1 MFSLRDDADL
11 REFVL
16 ENVEHF
22 GEERVLGTG
31 SYGSVQEVMINGEV
45 YAAKKIHEVL
55 LETDE
60 RGGVANLA
68 GNYRRECRL
77 MARIRHPNIT
87 QFIGLCFVTGSRL
100 PLLVMERLDSSLDDL
115 LESTPNIPLSV
126 TQYILVCVARGL
138 LHLHRESV
146 VHRDLTARNVLLTAS
161 LRAKITDFGNSR
173 IVNLEPGR
181 LARTLTRFPG
191 TLVYMPPEALSDRG
205 HNVYGPS
212 LDVFSFGV
220 LQLFALTQV
229 FPGDLL
235 APTYSD
241 PNNPDHLLARSE
253 FERRGPYTALLERS
267 LAGGREHPLF
277 GLVRECLANTPERR
291 PTTAELLSSLEEVG
305 RGMDGGL
312 LQLDIGRVKTARTL
326 RAKEKRIEALQREV
340 VQKDRI
346 LERKDEQLTEK
357 DALLVQKD
365 NQLEQQGYQL
375 EQNAALLV
383 QKDDQLDQKDRL
395 LVQKDELL
403 VQKDEEVADKDTQ
416 LARQQQILNSVRA
429 TKDDV
434 IADKDR
440 QLSELES
447 RITDLISQIEGAL
460 VERAAL
466 LQAHVEQI
474 EHKDA
479 ELVRRDAIIQQQRQG
494 PPPREL
500 RPPLTLKCR
509 RGKDM
514 PIKMGTS
521 VQSVVIGDTVYVGGG
536 YADNGRDRCTV
547 MKLEQD
553 QWTKLPEYTA
563 KYFAMTSLANR
574 LVLVG
579 GKDPRNNKP
588 TNQLAVFESGEWTHP
603 YPPMNIA
610 RDSSTAFSFNNH
622 IIVAGGRDDKGRIS
636 SVEVLDVALRRW
648 YIAQS
653 LPNPRSELKSTL
665 IGNTLYLMGGWDHTG
680 ITKTVHHVDLNE
692 LIAKALSNLDTPT
705 PWQTLQEVPLVFSA
719 PLSIERSLLAVG
731 GEDDR
736 DNSSS
741 SIHLYQ
747 PDTRRWVKV
756 GDLPTAR
763 YSCTC
768 SVLPSGEVIVA
779 GGLTSAKLFII
790 TDYIRTVDFLCISN

>member
-1 MFSLRDDADL
+1 MAAMFSLQDDANL

-22 GEERVLGTG
+22 GDERVLGTG

-60 RGGVANLA
+60 RGGVANIA
-68 GNYRRECRL
+68 GNYHRECRL

-126 TQYILVCVARGL
+126 SQYILVCVARGL

-205 HNVYGPS
+205 HSVYGPS

-235 APTYSD
+235 VPTYSD

-277 GLVRECLANTPERR
+277 GLVRECLTNTPERR
-291 PTTAELLSSLEEVG
+291 PTTADLLSSLEEVG
-305 RGMDGGL
+305 REMDGGL
-312 LQLDIGRVKTARTL
+312 FQLDIARVKTARTL
-326 RAKEKRIEALQREV
+326 RAKEKRIEVLQREV
-340 VQKDRI
+340 VEKDRI
-346 LERKDEQLTEK
+346 LERKDEQL
-357 DALLVQKD
+357 
-365 NQLEQQGYQL
+365 
-375 EQNAALLV
+375 V
-383 QKDDQLDQKDRL
+383 QKDDQLDQKNAL
-395 LVQKDELL
+395 LVQKDE
-403 VQKDEEVADKDTQ
+403 QVADKDTQ
-416 LARQQQILNSVRA
+416 LARQQQ
-429 TKDDV
+429 
-434 IADKDR
+434 
-440 QLSELES
+440 
-447 RITDLISQIEGAL
+447 
-460 VERAAL
+460 
-466 LQAHVEQI
+466 
-474 EHKDA
+474 
-479 ELVRRDAIIQQQRQG
+479 G

-500 RPPLTLKCR
+500 RPPLSLKWR

-514 PIKMGTS
+514 PIKMGYT
-521 VQSVVIGDTVYVGGG
+521 VQSVVIGDTAYVGGG
-536 YADNGRDRCTV
+536 SAGDDCNVCTV

-563 KYFAMTSLANR
+563 KWFGMTSLANR

-579 GKDPRNNKP
+579 GRDPRNNTP
-588 TNQLAVFESGEWTHP
+588 SNQLSVLESGEWTHP

-610 RDSSTAFSFNNH
+610 RQSSTAVSFNNH
-622 IIVAGGRDDKGRIS
+622 IIVAGGRDGDGRIS
-636 SVEVLDVALRRW
+636 SVEVLDVASRRW

-653 LPNPRSELKSTL
+653 LPNSRSELKSTL

-680 ITKTVHHVDLNE
+680 PTKTVHHVDLNE
-692 LIAKALSNLDTPT
+692 LIITKALSNLDTPT
-705 PWQTLQEVPLVFSA
+705 LWQTLQEVPLGLSA
-719 PLSIERSLLAVG
+719 PLSIGRSLLAVG
-731 GEDDR
+731 GANDR
-736 DNSSS
+736 VNPSS

-747 PDTRRWVKV
+747 PDTRRWLKV
-756 GDLPTAR
+756 GDLPTVR
-763 YSCTC
+763 YCCTC

-779 GGLTSAKLFII
+779 GGQIVNKIKI
-790 TDYIRTVDFLCISN
+790 QTVDFFSISS

>member
-416 LARQQQILNSVRA
+416 LARQQQILNCVRANAA
-429 TKDDV
+429 TKDGV

-440 QLSELES
+440 QLSEQES
-447 RITDLISQIEGAL
+447 RITDLISQREGAL

-466 LQAHVEQI
+466 LQI
-474 EHKDA
+474 STNRDA
-479 ELVRRDAIIQQQRQG
+479 ELVRRDAIIQQQRLG

-500 RPPLTLKCR
+500 RPPLTLKWR

-514 PIKMGTS
+514 PIKMGTT

-536 YADNGRDRCTV
+536 DAVNGRGACTV

-563 KYFAMTSLANR
+563 KCFAMTSLANR

-579 GKDPRNNKP
+579 GRDPRNNKP
-588 TNQLAVFESGEWTHP
+588 TNHLAVFESGEWTHP

-610 RDSSTAFSFNNH
+610 RDSSTAVSFNNH
-622 IIVAGGRDDKGRIS
+622 IIVADGCDDKGRIS
-636 SVEVLDVALRRW
+636 SVEVLDVASRRW

-653 LPNPRSELKSTL
+653 LPNLRSELKSTL
-665 IGNTLYLMGGWDHTG
+665 IGNTLYLMGGYDHTLSA
-680 ITKTVHHVDLNE
+680 TKTVYHVDLTE
-692 LIAKALSNLDTPT
+692 LVAKAHSNLDTPT
-705 PWQTLQEVPLVFSA
+705 LWQTLQEVPLVRSA
-719 PLSIERSLLAVG
+719 PLSIGRSLLAVG
-731 GEDDR
+731 GRDDR
-736 DNSSS
+736 YISSS

-763 YSCTC
+763 SCCTC

-779 GGLTSAKLFII
+779 GGQTSSFII
-790 TDYIRTVDFLCISN
+790 RRLTIVDFFTISAN